1 MPSKANLIAYFDDGG
16 HTSDSPVISVAA
28 VVARMTA
35 WECFTEKWS
44 KRLRRAGIL
53 SFHMTDYENRKK
65 DFYGWDEDKRLA
77 LITDLAAILK
87 NSISQGVGA
96 TVTMKDWL
104 AVMPEQFERPDFI
117 AKRGP
122 YPLLFQICVEHILS
136 NENLDSS
143 QKLDC
148 VFDKNHFIRG
158 SLEAHYRDVLN
169 AHPYSAQLGT
179 LTFDTADSA
188 APLQVA
194 DILAYEGHKHIKNQ
208 VVEDGQR
215 PERKLHAV
223 LRKSER
229 IQYFTLTEQSLRDY
243 CDAIRELESKK
254 QVTQR
259 GL

>member
-1 MPSKANLIAYFDDGG
+1 MSSKDKFIAYFDDGG

-28 VVARMTA
+28 VVAKTAA
-35 WECFTEKWS
+35 WELFDEKWS

-65 DFYGWDEDKRLA
+65 GFNGWDENKRLA

-87 NSISQGVGA
+87 NSIMRGVGA

-122 YPLLFQICVEHILS
+122 YPLLFQLCVEHILS
-136 NENLDSS
+136 NVKLDHS
-143 QKLDC
+143 QKLAC
-148 VFDKNHFIRG
+148 VFDENHFIRG
-158 SLEAHYRDVLN
+158 SLKEHYRDVLN

-179 LTFDTADSA
+179 LTFDTANRA
-188 APLQVA
+188 APLQAA

-208 VVEDGQR
+208 VVENGQR
-215 PERKLHAV
+215 PERKLHAM

-229 IQYFTLTEQSLRDY
+229 IQYFTLTEQSLREY

-254 QVTQR
+254 T
-259 GL
+259 

>member
-1 MPSKANLIAYFDDGG
+1 MPDRNNFIAYFDDGG

-28 VVARMTA
+28 VAAKTAA
-35 WECFTEKWS
+35 WERFDSKWC
-44 KRLRRAGIL
+44 KRLRRARIS
-53 SFHMTDYENRKK
+53 SFHMTDFENRKK
-65 DFYGWDEDKRLA
+65 WFHGWDEDKRLA

-87 NSISQGVGA
+87 NSIARGVGV

-122 YPLLFQICVEHILS
+122 YPLLFQLCIEHILS
-136 NENLDSS
+136 TEKLHSS
-143 QKLDC
+143 HKLDC
-148 VFDKNHFIRG
+148 VFDKNQFILG
-158 SLEAHYRDVLN
+158 SLTEHYRDVLS

-188 APLQVA
+188 TPLQAA
-194 DILAYEGHKHIKNQ
+194 DILAYEGHKHLKNQ
-208 VVEDGQR
+208 VLEDGRR
-215 PERKLHAV
+215 PERRLRAV

-243 CDAIRELESKK
+243 CAAIRESELQK
-254 QVTQR
+254 QMTQ
-259 GL
+259 GKH